1 MAPRAQKK
9 IVVLYNVDYSPEL
22 SDYEARADVEKTA
35 HAISSAIA
43 ASDDYE
49 TELVAVEGRSL
60 EFIGK
65 LQAIKPAGV
74 FNMCETLDGVAA
86 NEVFVPALLDLLRIP
101 YTGNGALTLATAVRK
116 DRTKALLK
124 ARDIPTPQAKTY
136 RDVPRQKPE
145 FGFPAILKPNNEDGS
160 LGISP
165 SSVVH
170 DLPAF
175 KEQTKALF
183 KAYKQA
189 VLAEQFIEGREIIV
203 PLLEDGAGGFET
215 LPMSEI
221 DFSAMRKD
229 LPRIVTYRGK
239 WDANSDEYRGS
250 TTRVNPVIKP
260 ALKNRIAEVARGAFV
275 ALECRGYARVDLR
288 VSEAGEPYVIDVNP
302 NCDLS
307 PHGGFFRACKTA
319 GLSYADMVLKIVA
332 LSLVRKKARAA

>member
-1 MAPRAQKK
+1 MAARPQKK
-9 IVVLYNVDYSPEL
+9 IVVLYNVDYSPGL
-22 SDYEARADVEKTA
+22 ADYEARADVEKTA
-35 HAISSAIA
+35 HAVSAAIA

-49 TELVAVEGRSL
+49 TELVAVAGRSL
-60 EFIGK
+60 DFIAK
-65 LQAIKPAGV
+65 LEAIKPAAV

-101 YTGNGALTLATAVRK
+101 YTGNGSLTLATAVRK

-124 ARDIPTPQAKTY
+124 ALGIPTPEAKMY
-136 RDVPRQKPE
+136 REVPRQKPE

-175 KEQTKALF
+175 KQQTKALF
-183 KAYKQA
+183 TAYKQA

-221 DFSAMRKD
+221 DFSARRPD
-229 LPRIVTYRGK
+229 
-239 WDANSDEYRGS
+239 
-250 TTRVNPVIKP
+250 
-260 ALKNRIAEVARGAFV
+260 F
-275 ALECRGYARVDLR
+275 C
-288 VSEAGEPYVIDVNP
+288 
-302 NCDLS
+302 
-307 PHGGFFRACKTA
+307 TA
-319 GLSYADMVLKIVA
+319 IRS
-332 LSLVRKKARAA
+332 RF